1 MGIKTKLIEQLTFL
15 EEIQSLAK
23 RDNRLK
29 TAVRTS
35 EVMLNYLLAIDMLDE
50 DEDCDY
56 ICEECMERAME
67 ESLINDI
74 ASASDLPVELV
85 KRVLDGQSEVLGMD
99 E

>member
-1 MGIKTKLIEQLTFL
+1 MDIKTKLIEQLTFL

-35 EVMLNYLLAIDMLDE
+35 EVMLNYIIAIDMLEE

-99 E
+99 D